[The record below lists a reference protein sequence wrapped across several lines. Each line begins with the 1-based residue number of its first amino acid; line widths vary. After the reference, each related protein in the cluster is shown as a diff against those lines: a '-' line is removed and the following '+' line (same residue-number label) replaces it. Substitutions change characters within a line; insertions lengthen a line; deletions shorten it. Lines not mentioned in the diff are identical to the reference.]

1 MSIKSAID
9 IEKGFH
15 VAPIIANKVNN
26 YICPICKTKVKLNK
40 GDCKKCY
47 FSHLKKEDCNWYY
60 NEKFKEVIPLI
71 SNKDELEKMNIENE
85 SIYHKEGKILIKGLI
100 ENGYKISF
108 ERLCNTRTVK
118 CKKSL
123 IVESEPVGDNS
134 KIEIEYHMKHNNKS
148 IYCDVAHLIN
158 GEVDMIYE
166 IYYKHRTADENRPN
180 NIKWVDIDV
189 KDIYD
194 IEINNE
200 KTLVLKCCRYHE
212 CDECKAY
219 IIQKEEERR
228 LEEERR
234 RLKRIEEL
242 EDKRLQEQEEK
253 QRKIEL
259 KKQQDEE
266 RQSKMGLQQLQEQE
280 EKQRKIEL
288 KKQQDEKR
296 QKEEAE
302 IKQRKIELQIARKLE
317 DNNNHQRNLIKE
329 NCKYFFTLW
338 HLKTFTLRGS
348 ARGLHRYKLKRF
360 LGIYDHL
367 SCCLNINEFCERCV
381 SYKNT
386 YKDFL
391 IIKQ

>member
-1 MSIKSAID
+1 
-9 IEKGFH
+9 
-15 VAPIIANKVNN
+15 
-26 YICPICKTKVKLNK
+26 
-40 GDCKKCY
+40 
-47 FSHLKKEDCNWYY
+47 
-60 NEKFKEVIPLI
+60 
-71 SNKDELEKMNIENE
+71 MNIENE

-259 KKQQDEE
+259 KKQQDE
-266 RQSKMGLQQLQEQE
+266 
-280 EKQRKIEL
+280 
-288 KKQQDEKR
+288 KR

-386 YKDFL
+386 YKDFF

>member
-9 IEKGFH
+9 IDKGFS

-40 GDCKKCY
+40 GDCKICY
-47 FSHLKKEDCNWYY
+47 FSHLKKDNCNWYN
-60 NEKFKEVIPLI
+60 NEKFKKVESFI
-71 SNKDELEKMNIENE
+71 SDNDELEKMNIENE

-100 ENGYKISF
+100 EEGYKISF
-108 ERLCNTRTVK
+108 ERLCETGTVK

-123 IVESEPVGDNS
+123 IVESVPAGDNS
-134 KIEIEYHMKHNNKS
+134 RIDIEYHMKHNDKS

-158 GEVDMIYE
+158 GKVDMIYE
-166 IYYKHRTADENRPN
+166 IYYNHRTAEKNRPN

-200 KTLVLKCCRYHE
+200 KTLVLKCSRYYE
-212 CDECKAY
+212 CDECKEFL
-219 IIQKEEERR
+219 IQQEKEKRQKEEERR

-242 EDKRLQEQEEK
+242 EYKRLQEQEIK
-253 QRKIEL
+253 QRINEL
-259 KKQQDEE
+259 KKQQYEKRQKEE
-266 RQSKMGLQQLQEQE
+266 E
-280 EKQRKIEL
+280 EIKQRINEL

-296 QKEEAE
+296 QKEA
-302 IKQRKIELQIARKLE
+302 
-317 DNNNHQRNLIKE
+317 NNNHQINLIKE
-329 NCKYFFTLW
+329 NCNYFFTLW

-348 ARGLHRYKLKRF
+348 SKSLYRYKLKRF

-367 SCCLNINEFCERCV
+367 NCCLNINEFCKRCV

-386 YKDFL
+386 YKDFF
-391 IIKQ
+391 IIKE